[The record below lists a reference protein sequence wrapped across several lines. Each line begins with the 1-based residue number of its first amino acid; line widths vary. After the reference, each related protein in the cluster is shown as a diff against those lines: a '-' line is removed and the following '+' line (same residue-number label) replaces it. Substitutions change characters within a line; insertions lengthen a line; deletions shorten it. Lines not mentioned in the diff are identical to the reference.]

1 MRFQFN
7 PTFVVDITESLSEKM
22 AAIQAYASQLTRTPG
37 VETLLNSPLT
47 IGAIEARD
55 RYYGSMI
62 GVPAAE
68 PFLSRQLLG
77 IVDPI
82 EHFRRNNYSSA
93 LMFPPQD

>member
-1 MRFQFN
+1 
-7 PTFVVDITESLSEKM
+7 M